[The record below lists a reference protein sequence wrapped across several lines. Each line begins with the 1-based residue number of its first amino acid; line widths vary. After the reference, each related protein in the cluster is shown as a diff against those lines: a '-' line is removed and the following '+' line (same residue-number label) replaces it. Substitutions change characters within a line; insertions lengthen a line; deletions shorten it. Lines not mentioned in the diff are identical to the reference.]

1 MLSVVKFL
9 NSKFYQFLK
18 FRVSPWMRSELSSY
32 EDPPDFLEWS
42 VGLVD
47 AQIEKYECSELQS

>member
-18 FRVSPWMRSELSSY
+18 FRVLPWLESELVRY
-32 EDPPDFLEWS
+32 EDPPGFLVSMVE
-42 VGLVD
+42 VVRGQV
-47 AQIEKYECSELQS
+47 EKYERRELEA

>member
-18 FRVSPWMRSELSSY
+18 FRVLPGLESELGRY
-32 EDPPDFLEWS
+32 QDPPGFLVSMVEI
-42 VGLVD
+42 VREQVR
-47 AQIEKYECSELQS
+47 KYESRELQA

>member
-18 FRVSPWMRSELSSY
+18 FRVLPWLESELGRY
-32 EDPPDFLEWS
+32 ESPPGFLVSMVE
-42 VGLVD
+42 VVRGQV
-47 AQIEKYECSELQS
+47 EKYECSELKS

>member
-18 FRVSPWMRSELSSY
+18 FRVLPWLESELGRY
-32 EDPPDFLEWS
+32 QNPPGFLVSMVEIARGQ
-42 VGLVD
+42 V
-47 AQIEKYECSELQS
+47 EKYECSELQS